1 MIWLE
6 VDPEI
11 AKPGWINVAIVVI
24 LFAAV
29 FFLWRSM
36 RKLLRTMDPDLP
48 HEADLV
54 DDGADLVDDGADLV
68 DDGADLVDDG
78 ADGHRGR
85 PDDDG
90 PDVRPGQR
98 QSVTPASSPVSPI

>member
-11 AKPGWINVAIVVI
+11 AKPGWITVAIVVI

-54 DDGADLVDDGADLV
+54 A
-68 DDGADLVDDG
+68 DGADLVDDG

-85 PDDDG
+85 LDDDG